1 MSTLSRLIQ
10 KKPKK
15 RAVLTN
21 KSDSITPSPQ
31 QEIIAKIREQLSAIS
46 LEVAPDNPEPTEMLS
61 PRSQRI
67 AEIKKNMRE
76 LDALMTNK

>member
-15 RAVLTN
+15 RAPSTN
-21 KSDSITPSPQ
+21 KPDSITPSPQ

-67 AEIKKNMRE
+67 SEIKKNMRE